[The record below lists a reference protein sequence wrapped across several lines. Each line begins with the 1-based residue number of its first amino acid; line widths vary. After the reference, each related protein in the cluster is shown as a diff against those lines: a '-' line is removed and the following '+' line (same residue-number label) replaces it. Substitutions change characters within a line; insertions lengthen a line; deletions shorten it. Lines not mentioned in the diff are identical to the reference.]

1 VSGPLAEIVE
11 EGRRLHAE
19 HDAATMVRSLRT
31 ADMLVRFYSEHG
43 PRLLNVAEAA
53 VALFAALDHVTP
65 DWREETCIID
75 ENSDEVNVAWCGLE
89 LALEHEPSTP
99 EQIKAAF
106 DAAVRGAK

>member
-1 VSGPLAEIVE
+1 MTAPLAEIIE
-11 EGRRLHAE
+11 EGRRAYAKRNAIAPAVEDEWQMFILIN
-19 HDAATMVRSLRT
+19 
-31 ADMLVRFYSEHG
+31 G
-43 PRLLNVAEAA
+43 PRLLAVAEAA

-75 ENSDEVNVAWCGLE
+75 EDSDEVNVAWCGLE

-106 DAAVRGAK
+106 DAAVRGGRP